1 MCKEYCQAK
10 RTCKK
15 IPRFFTCHAA
25 RVNIVVMTTWSA
37 DVPFNDLPALPPNV
51 ELEDTSTLK
60 LVIEAR
66 DALVRVDQALETM
79 VNPGV
84 LINAIPLL
92 EAQASS
98 EVENIVTTAD
108 SLFQYVQHEDAADPA
123 TREALRYRS
132 ALFAGFSVV
141 RDRGIVTTNIAR
153 NICSEIKGHT
163 ADLRRGTGTYIG
175 NPSTRRAVYTP
186 PQGYSLI
193 NSKLGNWE
201 TFMNGNRNLDP
212 LVKMAVGHYQFEAIH
227 PFDDGN
233 GRTGRILN
241 VLHLVADGLL
251 RLPVLYL
258 SKYIIENKKD
268 YYSLLRAVSSD
279 ESWSDWIHFMLNGVR
294 STSQWTLDR
303 ITASQEL
310 FQAIRTELEA
320 AFGSVDA
327 GLLDT
332 LFEQPYCRI
341 ANVQDS
347 CHVSRPTAAKM
358 LNRLVD
364 EGILHDFRSGRDRIF
379 VNHRFM
385 EVLTGVV
392 PRQGS
397 DSGSLDEPS
406 VSA

>member
-1 MCKEYCQAK
+1 MAS
-10 RTCKK
+10 
-15 IPRFFTCHAA
+15 
-25 RVNIVVMTTWSA
+25 WSA
-37 DVPFNDLPALPPNV
+37 DTPFNDLPNLPPAA

-79 VNPGV
+79 VNPSV

-108 SLFQYVQHEDAADPA
+108 TLFQFAQYEEAADPA

-132 ALFAGFSVV
+132 ALFAGFSAV
-141 RDRGIVTTNIAR
+141 RERGIVTTNTAR

-175 NPSTRRAVYTP
+175 NPATRQPVYTP
-186 PQGYSLI
+186 PEGYSVL

-201 TFMNGNRNLDP
+201 TFMNGNKQLDP

-227 PFDDGN
+227 PFEDGN

-241 VLHLVADGLL
+241 VLHLVADDLL

-258 SKYIIENKKD
+258 SKYIIGNKED
-268 YYSLLRAVSSD
+268 YYRLLRAVSSD
-279 ESWSDWIHFMLNGVR
+279 GSWTDWIHYMLDGVR
-294 STSQWTLDR
+294 STSRWTLER
-303 ITASQEL
+303 ITTSQNL
-310 FQAIRTELEA
+310 FQATRAELET
-320 AFGSVDA
+320 AFGTVDA
-327 GLLDT
+327 GLLDV

-341 ANVQDS
+341 SNVQDR
-347 CHVSRPTAAKM
+347 CRVSRPTATKM
-358 LNRLVD
+358 LNRLVE
-364 EGILHDFRSGRDRIF
+364 EGILQDFRVGRDRIF

-385 EVLTGVV
+385 DVLTGH
-392 PRQGS
+392 
-397 DSGSLDEPS
+397 
-406 VSA
+406 